1 MSLGGKMMLHC
12 GAKEISR
19 EDIPNIACPEA
30 VTTVRDG
37 KNGAVESVWQPVEHE
52 FLVRYTEQN
61 LQNQGWEI
69 TQSQYATTPM
79 GNRFFGLMEITGKD
93 LDGNGADGEYSRLLG
108 LRNSFDK
115 SMTAGIACGAKVFVC
130 DNLSFSGD
138 VCANHRHTKNIYDK
152 LPGMITTAIS
162 KIGEAFK
169 FQDRRIEAYKA
180 TEFDRNTLGDQM
192 IRLIRSGSIPP
203 GKAVAVHD
211 EYLNPAHEHETD
223 SKVWNLFNAVTE
235 VLKTVPASDMCN
247 RTQKLHKE
255 LDKACGV
262 KWVDVTARDKFES
275 DRAEEGGRVQPDPG
289 VILDA

>member
-1 MSLGGKMMLHC
+1 MMLHC

-115 SMTAGIACGAKVFVC
+115 SMTAGIACGAKVIVC

-162 KIGEAFK
+162 KIGEAFR

-235 VLKTVPASDMCN
+235 VLKTVSASDMCN

-275 DRAEEGGRVQPDPG
+275 DRAEEREPG

>member
-1 MSLGGKMMLHC
+1 MSLGMMLHC
-12 GAKEISR
+12 GAKEIGR
-19 EDIPNIACPEA
+19 EDIPNIDCPDA

-37 KNGAVESVWQPVEHE
+37 KNGKVESTWQPVEHE

-61 LQNQGWEI
+61 LLNQGWEI

-79 GNRFFGLMEITGKD
+79 GNRFFGLMEITGRD

-138 VCANHRHTKNIYDK
+138 VCANHRHTKNIYEK

-169 FQDRRIEAYKA
+169 FQDRRIEAYKE
-180 TEFDRNTLGDQM
+180 TEFDRYTLGDQM
-192 IRLIRSGSIPP
+192 IKLIRSGSIPP

-211 EYLNPAHEHETD
+211 EYLKPTHEHNTD

-235 VLKTVPASDMCN
+235 VLKTVPAPEMCN
-247 RTQKLHKE
+247 RTQRLHKE
-255 LDKACGV
+255 LDKTCGV
-262 KWVDVTARDKFES
+262 KWVDVTARDQIEA
-275 DRAEEGGRVQPDPG
+275 DRAEEREPG

>member
-1 MSLGGKMMLHC
+1 MSLGMMLHC

-115 SMTAGIACGAKVFVC
+115 SMTAGIACGAKVIVC